1 MLTPQEVTNS
11 VFEKA
16 VFGGYDTAS
25 VDKFMAQLT
34 QDYSALYRENGILK
48 NKMKVLVDKVEEYR
62 STEDAMRMALL
73 QAERTAKEITDA
85 AEAQRDSIQ
94 ADVEQKKNELLR
106 QAEAE
111 AEERRAEIR
120 KSLATEEAALLNAKR
135 ATAEYLD
142 KLKAAMA
149 TYAETVNRVYDFVEP
164 LPPQPEQAPAPEP
177 AEEAPPPRRSPRR
190 RASPRT
196 RWRTSPRS
204 STGPFPPWRKRKKA
218 PRKRPTWNP
227 PFPSSPKSTTTI
239 SCSERTTIRRN
250 NTHDD
255 YKRSC
260 KLMFAG
266 APFLCR

>member
-1 MLTPQEVTNS
+1 MLTPQEVTS
-11 VFEKA
+11 SEFEKA

-94 ADVEQKKNELLR
+94 ADVEQKKTELLR

-149 TYAETVNRVYDFVEP
+149 AYAEAVNRVYDFVEP
-164 LPPQPEQAPAPEP
+164 LPPQPEQAPVPEP
-177 AEEAPPPRRSPRR
+177 AEEAPPPPEEPPKEGVTQDTVENIAEIIN
-190 RASPRT
+190 RAF
-196 RWRTSPRS
+196 S
-204 STGPFPPWRKRKKA
+204 SMEEKEKGA
-218 PRKRPTWNP
+218 EEAADME
-227 PFPSSPKSTTTI
+227 STI
-239 SCSERTTIRRN
+239 SKLPKI
-250 NTHDD
+250 D
-255 YKRSC
+255 YDNLLFGENYDPK
-260 KLMFAG
+260 K
-266 APFLCR
+266 

>member
-94 ADVEQKKNELLR
+94 ADVEQKKTELLR

-149 TYAETVNRVYDFVEP
+149 AYAETVNRVYDFVEP
-164 LPPQPEQAPAPEP
+164 LPPQPEQAPVPEP
-177 AEEAPPPRRSPRR
+177 AEEAPPPPEEPPKEGVTQDTVENIAEIIN
-190 RASPRT
+190 RAF
-196 RWRTSPRS
+196 S
-204 STGPFPPWRKRKKA
+204 SLEEKE
-218 PRKRPTWNP
+218 
-227 PFPSSPKSTTTI
+227 KSAEEAADNESTI
-239 SCSERTTIRRN
+239 SKLPKI
-250 NTHDD
+250 D
-255 YKRSC
+255 YDNLLFGENYDPK
-260 KLMFAG
+260 K
-266 APFLCR
+266 